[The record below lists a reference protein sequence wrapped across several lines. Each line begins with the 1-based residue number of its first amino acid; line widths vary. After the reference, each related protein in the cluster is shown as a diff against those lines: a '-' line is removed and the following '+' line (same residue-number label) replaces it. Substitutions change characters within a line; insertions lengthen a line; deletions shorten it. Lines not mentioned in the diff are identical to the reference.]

1 MYICDLLLHY
11 YMVFGWGKKKQ
22 IVEEKIGESVSP
34 THKNT
39 NLENIPNIIQDVTN
53 LRQKTLIAEVKS
65 FQKRI
70 ESDRKT
76 LLSIADQL
84 RKDNLSTKDMDPH
97 LVILVN
103 RGKKEVI
110 SSIQNEFQVKFSE
123 IDSFERVLDFQRN
136 SSRRIKKVGDM
147 LGKHSRVI
155 HIFAKKYAKKL
166 KDDLQTLTDNLTE
179 VNTLISNYDSN
190 QELLNSVKS
199 ILTDFA
205 DAKKDIVKQE
215 RRKSQLEE
223 LAKNEKQNKINFTK
237 LIDEMKSSSQYKE
250 FQDIQNK
257 LILIS
262 EEEKTIKNEI
272 EEQFIK
278 ISRPLNKYVYI
289 SSLDKPLKIMAEEL
303 AASPY
308 DVISQINESNI
319 ITILNSVQS
328 GIVSGAVSVKD
339 IEKSKQ
345 AINDIQS
352 SLSDFIKQ
360 KSAFVEKKSQ
370 LGENLTVFDN
380 EKLHI
385 LEGNLVK
392 SKFNI
397 SDIESK
403 LVSIEKQIDRN
414 QISVHDIVSKL
425 EVNLKQASGIPYKIS
440 LTEID
445 LQN

>member
-136 SSRRIKKVGDM
+136 SSRGIKKVGDM

-166 KDDLQTLTDNLTE
+166 KDDLQTLTNNLTE

-205 DAKKDIVKQE
+205 DAKKDIAKQE

-223 LAKNEKQNKINFTK
+223 SAKNEKQNKINFTK

-278 ISRPLNKYVYI
+278 ISRPLNKYVYV
-289 SSLDKPLKIMAEEL
+289 SSLDKPLKMMIESL
-303 AASPY
+303 ASSPY
-308 DVISQINESNI
+308 DVLTITNKSGID
-319 ITILNSVQS
+319 TILNSVRS
-328 GIVSGAVSVKD
+328 GIESGSVSVKD
-339 IEKSKQ
+339 IEKSKE
-345 AINDIQS
+345 AINKIQN
-352 SLSDFIKQ
+352 LIPTLIKQ
-360 KSAFVEKKSQ
+360 KLEFTKKIS
-370 LGENLTVFDN
+370 NLSESLNIFDN
-380 EKLHI
+380 NKFLKLASDLEKS
-385 LEGNLVK
+385 N
-392 SKFNI
+392 FNM

-403 LVSIEKQIDRN
+403 ISIIQKQIESTKN
-414 QISVHDIVSKL
+414 QIHDMISKL
-425 EVNLKQASGIPYKIS
+425 ELNLKQASSIHYKIS
-440 LTEID
+440 YDNND
-445 LQN
+445 L

>member
-166 KDDLQTLTDNLTE
+166 KDDLQTLTNNLTE

-190 QELLNSVKS
+190 QELLNSIKS

-205 DAKKDIVKQE
+205 DAKKDIAKQE

-223 LAKNEKQNKINFTK
+223 SAKNEKQNKINFTK

-278 ISRPLNKYVYI
+278 ISRPLNKYVYV
-289 SSLDKPLKIMAEEL
+289 SSLDKPLKMMIESL
-303 AASPY
+303 ASSPY
-308 DVISQINESNI
+308 DVLTITNKSGID
-319 ITILNSVQS
+319 TILNSVRS
-328 GIVSGAVSVKD
+328 GIESGSVSVKD
-339 IEKSKQ
+339 IEKSKE
-345 AINDIQS
+345 AINKIQN
-352 SLSDFIKQ
+352 LIPTLIKQ
-360 KSAFVEKKSQ
+360 KLEFTKKIS
-370 LGENLTVFDN
+370 NLSESLNIFDN
-380 EKLHI
+380 NKFLKLASDLEKS
-385 LEGNLVK
+385 N
-392 SKFNI
+392 FNM

-403 LVSIEKQIDRN
+403 ISIIQKQIESTKN
-414 QISVHDIVSKL
+414 QIHDMISKL
-425 EVNLKQASGIPYKIS
+425 ELNLKQASSIHYKIS
-440 LTEID
+440 YDNND
-445 LQN
+445 L

>member
-97 LVILVN
+97 LVLLVN

-166 KDDLQTLTDNLTE
+166 KDDLQTLTNNLTE

-190 QELLNSVKS
+190 QELLNSIKS

-205 DAKKDIVKQE
+205 DAKKDIAKQE

-223 LAKNEKQNKINFTK
+223 SAKNEKQNKINFTK

-278 ISRPLNKYVYI
+278 ISRPLNKYVYV
-289 SSLDKPLKIMAEEL
+289 SSLDKPLKMMIESL
-303 AASPY
+303 ASSPY
-308 DVISQINESNI
+308 DVLTITNKSGID
-319 ITILNSVQS
+319 TILNSVRS
-328 GIVSGAVSVKD
+328 GIESGSVSVKD
-339 IEKSKQ
+339 IEKSKE
-345 AINDIQS
+345 AINKIQN
-352 SLSDFIKQ
+352 LIPTLIKQ
-360 KSAFVEKKSQ
+360 KLEFTKKIS
-370 LGENLTVFDN
+370 NLSESLNIFDN
-380 EKLHI
+380 NKFLKLASDLEKS
-385 LEGNLVK
+385 N
-392 SKFNI
+392 FNM

-403 LVSIEKQIDRN
+403 ISIIQKQIESTKN
-414 QISVHDIVSKL
+414 QIHDMISKL
-425 EVNLKQASGIPYKIS
+425 ELNLKQASSIHYKIS
-440 LTEID
+440 YDNND
-445 LQN
+445 L

>member
-97 LVILVN
+97 LVLLVN

-166 KDDLQTLTDNLTE
+166 KDDLQTLTNNLTE

-205 DAKKDIVKQE
+205 DAKKDIAKQE

-223 LAKNEKQNKINFTK
+223 SAKNEKQNKINFTK

-278 ISRPLNKYVYI
+278 ISRPLNKYVYV
-289 SSLDKPLKIMAEEL
+289 SSLDKPLKMMIESL
-303 AASPY
+303 ASSPY
-308 DVISQINESNI
+308 DVLTITNKSGID
-319 ITILNSVQS
+319 TILNSVRS
-328 GIVSGAVSVKD
+328 GIESGSVSVKD
-339 IEKSKQ
+339 IEKSKE
-345 AINDIQS
+345 AINKIQN
-352 SLSDFIKQ
+352 LIPTLIKQ
-360 KSAFVEKKSQ
+360 KLEFTKKIS
-370 LGENLTVFDN
+370 NLSESLNIFDN
-380 EKLHI
+380 NKFLKLASDLEKS
-385 LEGNLVK
+385 N
-392 SKFNI
+392 FNM

-403 LVSIEKQIDRN
+403 ISIIQKQIESTKN
-414 QISVHDIVSKL
+414 QIHDMISKL
-425 EVNLKQASGIPYKIS
+425 ELNLKQASSIHYKIS
-440 LTEID
+440 YDNND
-445 LQN
+445 L

>member
-1 MYICDLLLHY
+1 
-11 YMVFGWGKKKQ
+11 MVFGWGKKKQ
-22 IVEEKIGESVSP
+22 IVEEKTETPVEPVIKEIP
-34 THKNT
+34 IQ
-39 NLENIPNIIQDVTN
+39 NISEVRHDVTN
-53 LRQKTLIAEVKS
+53 LRQKTLIAEMKS
-65 FQKRI
+65 FQKTI
-70 ESDRKT
+70 ESGRKT
-76 LLSIADQL
+76 LLGIADEL
-84 RKDNLSTKDMDPH
+84 GKDSLSTDDMDPH

-110 SSIQNEFQVKFSE
+110 SSIQNEFRSQFSD
-123 IDSFERVLDFQRN
+123 IDSFEKVMDFQRTA
-136 SSRRIKKVGDM
+136 SRGIKKVGDM

-166 KDDLQTLTDNLTE
+166 KSDLEILSDNLTE
-179 VNTLISNYDSN
+179 VNTLIANYNSN
-190 QELLNSVKS
+190 QELL
-199 ILTDFA
+199 D
-205 DAKKDIVKQE
+205 DINETVNEFSNTQKEIEKQI

-223 LAKNEKQNKINFTK
+223 LFNTEQQNLTELDNEVKQ
-237 LIDEMKSSSQYKE
+237 LKSSSEYEQFLEIKE
-250 FQDIQNK
+250 KINETSN
-257 LILIS
+257 L
-262 EEEKTIKNEI
+262 EKSTKKNI

>member
-136 SSRRIKKVGDM
+136 SSRGIKKVGDM

-166 KDDLQTLTDNLTE
+166 KDDLQTLTNNLTE

-190 QELLNSVKS
+190 QELLNSIKS

-205 DAKKDIVKQE
+205 DAKKDIAKQE

-223 LAKNEKQNKINFTK
+223 SAKNEKQNKINFTK

-278 ISRPLNKYVYI
+278 ISRPLNKYVYV
-289 SSLDKPLKIMAEEL
+289 SSLDKPLKMMIESL
-303 AASPY
+303 ASSPY
-308 DVISQINESNI
+308 DVLTITNKSGID
-319 ITILNSVQS
+319 TILNSVRS
-328 GIVSGAVSVKD
+328 GIESGSVSVKD
-339 IEKSKQ
+339 IEKSKE
-345 AINDIQS
+345 AINKIQN
-352 SLSDFIKQ
+352 LIPTLIKQ
-360 KSAFVEKKSQ
+360 KLEFTKKIS
-370 LGENLTVFDN
+370 NLSESLNIFDN
-380 EKLHI
+380 NKFLKLASDLEKS
-385 LEGNLVK
+385 N
-392 SKFNI
+392 FNM

-403 LVSIEKQIDRN
+403 ISIIQKQIESTKN
-414 QISVHDIVSKL
+414 QIHDMISKL
-425 EVNLKQASGIPYKIS
+425 ELNLKQASSIHYKIS
-440 LTEID
+440 YDNND
-445 LQN
+445 L

>member
-166 KDDLQTLTDNLTE
+166 KDDLQTLTNNLTE

-190 QELLNSVKS
+190 QELLNSIKS

-205 DAKKDIVKQE
+205 DAKKDIAKQE

-223 LAKNEKQNKINFTK
+223 SAKNEKQNKINFTK

-278 ISRPLNKYVYI
+278 ISRPLNKYVYV
-289 SSLDKPLKIMAEEL
+289 SSLDKPLKMMIESL
-303 AASPY
+303 ASSPY
-308 DVISQINESNI
+308 DVLTITNKSGID
-319 ITILNSVQS
+319 TILNSVRS
-328 GIVSGAVSVKD
+328 GTESGSVSVKD
-339 IEKSKQ
+339 IEKSKE
-345 AINDIQS
+345 AINKIQN
-352 SLSDFIKQ
+352 LIPTLIKQ
-360 KSAFVEKKSQ
+360 KLEFTKKIS
-370 LGENLTVFDN
+370 NLSESLNIFDN
-380 EKLHI
+380 NKFLKLASDLEKS
-385 LEGNLVK
+385 N
-392 SKFNI
+392 FNM

-403 LVSIEKQIDRN
+403 ISIIQKQIESTKN
-414 QISVHDIVSKL
+414 QIHDMISKL
-425 EVNLKQASGIPYKIS
+425 ELNLKQASSIHYKIS
-440 LTEID
+440 YDNND
-445 LQN
+445 L

>member
-1 MYICDLLLHY
+1 
-11 YMVFGWGKKKQ
+11 MVFGWGKKKQ
-22 IVEEKIGESVSP
+22 VVEEKIGESVSP

-39 NLENIPNIIQDVTN
+39 NLENIPNIIQDITN

-278 ISRPLNKYVYI
+278 ISRPLNKYVYV
-289 SSLDKPLKIMAEEL
+289 SSLDKPLKMMIESL
-303 AASPY
+303 ASSPY
-308 DVISQINESNI
+308 DVLTITNKSGID
-319 ITILNSVQS
+319 TILNSVRS
-328 GIVSGAVSVKD
+328 GIESGSVSVKD
-339 IEKSKQ
+339 IEKSKE
-345 AINDIQS
+345 AINKIQN
-352 SLSDFIKQ
+352 LIPTLIKQ
-360 KSAFVEKKSQ
+360 KLEFTKKIS
-370 LGENLTVFDN
+370 NLSESLNIFDN
-380 EKLHI
+380 NKFLKLASDLEKS
-385 LEGNLVK
+385 N
-392 SKFNI
+392 FNM

-403 LVSIEKQIDRN
+403 ISIIQKQIESTKN
-414 QISVHDIVSKL
+414 QIHDMISKL
-425 EVNLKQASGIPYKIS
+425 ELNLKQASSIHYKIS
-440 LTEID
+440 YDNND
-445 LQN
+445 L

>member
-278 ISRPLNKYVYI
+278 ISRPLNKYVYV
-289 SSLDKPLKIMAEEL
+289 SSLDKPLKMMIESL
-303 AASPY
+303 ASSPY
-308 DVISQINESNI
+308 DVLTITNKSGID
-319 ITILNSVQS
+319 TILNSVRS
-328 GIVSGAVSVKD
+328 GIESGSVSVKD
-339 IEKSKQ
+339 IEKSKE
-345 AINDIQS
+345 AINKIQN
-352 SLSDFIKQ
+352 LIPTLIKQ
-360 KSAFVEKKSQ
+360 KLEFTKKIS
-370 LGENLTVFDN
+370 NLSESLNIFDN
-380 EKLHI
+380 NKFLKLASDLEKS
-385 LEGNLVK
+385 N
-392 SKFNI
+392 FNM

-403 LVSIEKQIDRN
+403 ISIIQKQIESTKN
-414 QISVHDIVSKL
+414 QIHDMISKL
-425 EVNLKQASGIPYKIS
+425 ELNLKQASSIHYKIS
-440 LTEID
+440 YDNND
-445 LQN
+445 L

>member
-110 SSIQNEFQVKFSE
+110 SSIQNEFQIKFSE

-136 SSRRIKKVGDM
+136 SSRGIKKVGDM

-166 KDDLQTLTDNLTE
+166 KDDLQTLTNNLTE

-205 DAKKDIVKQE
+205 DAKKDIAKQE

-278 ISRPLNKYVYI
+278 ISRPLNKYVYV
-289 SSLDKPLKIMAEEL
+289 SSLDKPLKMMIESL
-303 AASPY
+303 ASSPY
-308 DVISQINESNI
+308 DVLTITNKSGID
-319 ITILNSVQS
+319 TILNSVRS
-328 GIVSGAVSVKD
+328 GIESGSVSVKD
-339 IEKSKQ
+339 IEKSKE
-345 AINDIQS
+345 AINKIQN
-352 SLSDFIKQ
+352 LIPTLIKQ
-360 KSAFVEKKSQ
+360 KLEFTKKIS
-370 LGENLTVFDN
+370 NLSESLNIFDN
-380 EKLHI
+380 NKFLKLASDLEKS
-385 LEGNLVK
+385 N
-392 SKFNI
+392 FNM

-403 LVSIEKQIDRN
+403 ISIIQKQIESTKN
-414 QISVHDIVSKL
+414 QIHDMISKL
-425 EVNLKQASGIPYKIS
+425 ELNLKQASSIHYKIS
-440 LTEID
+440 YDNND
-445 LQN
+445 L

>member
-110 SSIQNEFQVKFSE
+110 SSIQNEFQIKFSE

-166 KDDLQTLTDNLTE
+166 KDDLQTLTNNLTE

-190 QELLNSVKS
+190 QELLNSIKS

-205 DAKKDIVKQE
+205 DAKKDIAKQE

-223 LAKNEKQNKINFTK
+223 SAKNEKQNKINFTK

-278 ISRPLNKYVYI
+278 ISRPLNKYVYV
-289 SSLDKPLKIMAEEL
+289 SSLDKPLKMMIESL
-303 AASPY
+303 ASSPY
-308 DVISQINESNI
+308 DVLTITNKSGID
-319 ITILNSVQS
+319 TILNSVRS
-328 GIVSGAVSVKD
+328 GIESGSVSVKD
-339 IEKSKQ
+339 IEKSKE
-345 AINDIQS
+345 AINKIQN
-352 SLSDFIKQ
+352 LIPTLIKQ
-360 KSAFVEKKSQ
+360 KLEFTKKIS
-370 LGENLTVFDN
+370 NLSESLNIFDN
-380 EKLHI
+380 NKFLKLASDLEKS
-385 LEGNLVK
+385 N
-392 SKFNI
+392 FNM

-403 LVSIEKQIDRN
+403 ISIIQKQIESTKN
-414 QISVHDIVSKL
+414 QIHDMISKL
-425 EVNLKQASGIPYKIS
+425 ELNLKQASSIHYKIS
-440 LTEID
+440 YDNND
-445 LQN
+445 L

>member
-1 MYICDLLLHY
+1 
-11 YMVFGWGKKKQ
+11 MVFGWGKKKQ
-22 IVEEKIGESVSP
+22 IVEEKTETPVEPVIKEIP
-34 THKNT
+34 IQ
-39 NLENIPNIIQDVTN
+39 NISEVRHDVTN
-53 LRQKTLIAEVKS
+53 LRQKTLIAEMKS
-65 FQKRI
+65 FQKTI
-70 ESDRKT
+70 ESGRKT
-76 LLSIADQL
+76 LLGIADEL
-84 RKDNLSTKDMDPH
+84 GKDSLSTDDMDPH

-110 SSIQNEFQVKFSE
+110 SSIQNEFRSQFSD
-123 IDSFERVLDFQRN
+123 IDSFEKVMDFQRTA
-136 SSRRIKKVGDM
+136 SRGIKKVGDM

-166 KDDLQTLTDNLTE
+166 KSDLEILSDNLTE
-179 VNTLISNYDSN
+179 VNTLIANYNSN
-190 QELLNSVKS
+190 QELL
-199 ILTDFA
+199 D
-205 DAKKDIVKQE
+205 DINETVNEFSNTQKEIEKQI

-223 LAKNEKQNKINFTK
+223 LFNTEQQNLTELDNEVKQ
-237 LIDEMKSSSQYKE
+237 LKSSSEYEQFLEIKE
-250 FQDIQNK
+250 KINETSN
-257 LILIS
+257 L
-262 EEEKTIKNEI
+262 EKSTKKNI

-425 EVNLKQASGIPYKIS
+425 ELNLKQASGIPYKIS

>member
-1 MYICDLLLHY
+1 
-11 YMVFGWGKKKQ
+11 MVFGWGKKKQ

-39 NLENIPNIIQDVTN
+39 NLENIPNIIQDITN

-278 ISRPLNKYVYI
+278 ISRPLNKYVYV
-289 SSLDKPLKIMAEEL
+289 SSLDKPLKMMIESL
-303 AASPY
+303 ASSPY
-308 DVISQINESNI
+308 DVLTITNKSGID
-319 ITILNSVQS
+319 TILNSVRS
-328 GIVSGAVSVKD
+328 GIESGSVSVKD
-339 IEKSKQ
+339 IEKSKE
-345 AINDIQS
+345 AINKIQN
-352 SLSDFIKQ
+352 LIPTLIKQ
-360 KSAFVEKKSQ
+360 KLEFTKKIS
-370 LGENLTVFDN
+370 NLSESLNIFDN
-380 EKLHI
+380 NKFLKLASDLEKS
-385 LEGNLVK
+385 N
-392 SKFNI
+392 FNM

-403 LVSIEKQIDRN
+403 ISIIQKQIESTKN
-414 QISVHDIVSKL
+414 QIHDMISKL
-425 EVNLKQASGIPYKIS
+425 ELNLKQASSIHYKIS
-440 LTEID
+440 YDNND
-445 LQN
+445 L

>member
-123 IDSFERVLDFQRN
+123 IDSFERVLYFQRN

-166 KDDLQTLTDNLTE
+166 KDDLQTLTNNLTE

-190 QELLNSVKS
+190 QELLNSIKS

-205 DAKKDIVKQE
+205 DAKKDIAKQE

-223 LAKNEKQNKINFTK
+223 SAKNEKQNKINFTK
-237 LIDEMKSSSQYKE
+237 LIDEIKSSSQYKE
-250 FQDIQNK
+250 FKDIQNK

-278 ISRPLNKYVYI
+278 ISRPLNKYVYV
-289 SSLDKPLKIMAEEL
+289 SSLDKPLKMMIESL
-303 AASPY
+303 ASSPY
-308 DVISQINESNI
+308 DVLTITNKSGID
-319 ITILNSVQS
+319 TILNSVRS
-328 GIVSGAVSVKD
+328 GIESGSVSVKD
-339 IEKSKQ
+339 IEKSKES
-345 AINDIQS
+345 INKIQN
-352 SLSDFIKQ
+352 LIPTLIKQ
-360 KSAFVEKKSQ
+360 KLEFTKKIS
-370 LGENLTVFDN
+370 NLSESLNIFDN
-380 EKLHI
+380 NKFLKLASDLEKS
-385 LEGNLVK
+385 N
-392 SKFNI
+392 FNM

-403 LVSIEKQIDRN
+403 ISIIQKQIESTKN
-414 QISVHDIVSKL
+414 QIHDMISKL
-425 EVNLKQASGIPYKIS
+425 ELNLKQASSIHYKIS
-440 LTEID
+440 YDNND
-445 LQN
+445 L

>member
-1 MYICDLLLHY
+1 
-11 YMVFGWGKKKQ
+11 
-22 IVEEKIGESVSP
+22 
-34 THKNT
+34 
-39 NLENIPNIIQDVTN
+39 
-53 LRQKTLIAEVKS
+53 
-65 FQKRI
+65 
-70 ESDRKT
+70 
-76 LLSIADQL
+76 
-84 RKDNLSTKDMDPH
+84 
-97 LVILVN
+97 
-103 RGKKEVI
+103 
-110 SSIQNEFQVKFSE
+110 
-123 IDSFERVLDFQRN
+123 
-136 SSRRIKKVGDM
+136 
-147 LGKHSRVI
+147 
-155 HIFAKKYAKKL
+155 
-166 KDDLQTLTDNLTE
+166 
-179 VNTLISNYDSN
+179 
-190 QELLNSVKS
+190 
-199 ILTDFA
+199 
-205 DAKKDIVKQE
+205 
-215 RRKSQLEE
+215 
-223 LAKNEKQNKINFTK
+223 
-237 LIDEMKSSSQYKE
+237 
-250 FQDIQNK
+250 
-257 LILIS
+257 
-262 EEEKTIKNEI
+262 
-272 EEQFIK
+272 
-278 ISRPLNKYVYI
+278 
-289 SSLDKPLKIMAEEL
+289 MAEEL

>member
-166 KDDLQTLTDNLTE
+166 KDDLQILTDNLTE

-190 QELLNSVKS
+190 QELLNSIKS

-205 DAKKDIVKQE
+205 DAKKDIAKQE

-223 LAKNEKQNKINFTK
+223 SAKNEKQNKINFTK

-278 ISRPLNKYVYI
+278 ISRPLNKYVYV
-289 SSLDKPLKIMAEEL
+289 SSLDKPLKMMIESL
-303 AASPY
+303 ASSPY
-308 DVISQINESNI
+308 DVLTITNKSGID
-319 ITILNSVQS
+319 TILNSVRS
-328 GIVSGAVSVKD
+328 GIESGSVSVKD
-339 IEKSKQ
+339 IEKSKE
-345 AINDIQS
+345 AINKIQN
-352 SLSDFIKQ
+352 LIPTLIKQ
-360 KSAFVEKKSQ
+360 KLEFTKKIS
-370 LGENLTVFDN
+370 NLSESLNIFDN
-380 EKLHI
+380 NKFLKLASDLEKS
-385 LEGNLVK
+385 N
-392 SKFNI
+392 FNM

-403 LVSIEKQIDRN
+403 ISIIQKQIESTKN
-414 QISVHDIVSKL
+414 QIHDMISKL
-425 EVNLKQASGIPYKIS
+425 ELNLKQASSIHYKIS
-440 LTEID
+440 YDNND
-445 LQN
+445 L

>member
-166 KDDLQTLTDNLTE
+166 KDDLQTLTNNLTE

-190 QELLNSVKS
+190 QELLNSIKS

-205 DAKKDIVKQE
+205 DAKKDIAKQE

-223 LAKNEKQNKINFTK
+223 SAKNEKQNKINFTK

-278 ISRPLNKYVYI
+278 ISRPLNKYVYV
-289 SSLDKPLKIMAEEL
+289 SSLDKPLKMMIESL
-303 AASPY
+303 ASSPY
-308 DVISQINESNI
+308 DVLSTTNEVGI
-319 ITILNSVQS
+319 DTILNSVRS
-328 GIVSGAVSVKD
+328 GIESGSVSVKD
-339 IEKSKQ
+339 IEKSKE
-345 AINDIQS
+345 AINKIQN
-352 SLSDFIKQ
+352 LIPTLIKQ
-360 KSAFVEKKSQ
+360 KLEFTKKIS
-370 LGENLTVFDN
+370 NLSESLNIFDN
-380 EKLHI
+380 NKFLKLASDLEKS
-385 LEGNLVK
+385 N
-392 SKFNI
+392 FNM

-403 LVSIEKQIDRN
+403 ISIIQKQIESTKN
-414 QISVHDIVSKL
+414 QIHDMISKL
-425 EVNLKQASGIPYKIS
+425 ELNLKQASSIHYKIS
-440 LTEID
+440 YDNND
-445 LQN
+445 L

>member
-1 MYICDLLLHY
+1 
-11 YMVFGWGKKKQ
+11 
-22 IVEEKIGESVSP
+22 
-34 THKNT
+34 
-39 NLENIPNIIQDVTN
+39 
-53 LRQKTLIAEVKS
+53 
-65 FQKRI
+65 
-70 ESDRKT
+70 
-76 LLSIADQL
+76 
-84 RKDNLSTKDMDPH
+84 
-97 LVILVN
+97 
-103 RGKKEVI
+103 
-110 SSIQNEFQVKFSE
+110 
-123 IDSFERVLDFQRN
+123 
-136 SSRRIKKVGDM
+136 M
-147 LGKHSRVI
+147 L
-155 HIFAKKYAKKL
+155 
-166 KDDLQTLTDNLTE
+166 
-179 VNTLISNYDSN
+179 N
-190 QELLNSVKS
+190 Q
-199 ILTDFA
+199 
-205 DAKKDIVKQE
+205 
-215 RRKSQLEE
+215 
-223 LAKNEKQNKINFTK
+223 
-237 LIDEMKSSSQYKE
+237 
-250 FQDIQNK
+250 
-257 LILIS
+257 
-262 EEEKTIKNEI
+262 
-272 EEQFIK
+272 
-278 ISRPLNKYVYI
+278 
-289 SSLDKPLKIMAEEL
+289 
-303 AASPY
+303 
-308 DVISQINESNI
+308 SNI

-403 LVSIEKQIDRN
+403 LVSIEKQIDSN

>member
-39 NLENIPNIIQDVTN
+39 NLENIPNIIQDITN

-205 DAKKDIVKQE
+205 DAKKDIAKQE

-278 ISRPLNKYVYI
+278 ISRPLNKYVYV
-289 SSLDKPLKIMAEEL
+289 SSLDKPLKMMIESL
-303 AASPY
+303 ASSPY
-308 DVISQINESNI
+308 DVLTITNKSGID
-319 ITILNSVQS
+319 TILNSVRS
-328 GIVSGAVSVKD
+328 GIESGSVSVKD
-339 IEKSKQ
+339 IEKSKE
-345 AINDIQS
+345 AINKIQN
-352 SLSDFIKQ
+352 LIPTLIKQ
-360 KSAFVEKKSQ
+360 KLEFTKKIS
-370 LGENLTVFDN
+370 NLSESLNIFDN
-380 EKLHI
+380 NKFLKLASDLEKS
-385 LEGNLVK
+385 N
-392 SKFNI
+392 FNM

-403 LVSIEKQIDRN
+403 ISIIQKQIESTKN
-414 QISVHDIVSKL
+414 QIHDMISKL
-425 EVNLKQASGIPYKIS
+425 ELNLKQASSIHYKIS
-440 LTEID
+440 YDNND
-445 LQN
+445 L

>member
-97 LVILVN
+97 LVLLVN

-136 SSRRIKKVGDM
+136 SSRGIKKVGDM

-166 KDDLQTLTDNLTE
+166 KDDLQTLTNNLTE

-205 DAKKDIVKQE
+205 DAKKDIAKQE

-278 ISRPLNKYVYI
+278 ISRPLNKYVYV
-289 SSLDKPLKIMAEEL
+289 SSLDKPLKMMIESL
-303 AASPY
+303 ASSPY
-308 DVISQINESNI
+308 DVLTITNKSGID
-319 ITILNSVQS
+319 TILNSVRS
-328 GIVSGAVSVKD
+328 GIESGSVSVKD
-339 IEKSKQ
+339 IEKSKE
-345 AINDIQS
+345 AINKIQN
-352 SLSDFIKQ
+352 LIPTLIKQ
-360 KSAFVEKKSQ
+360 KLEFTKKIS
-370 LGENLTVFDN
+370 NLSESLNIFDN
-380 EKLHI
+380 NKFLKLASDLEKS
-385 LEGNLVK
+385 N
-392 SKFNI
+392 FNM

-403 LVSIEKQIDRN
+403 ISIIQKQIESTKN
-414 QISVHDIVSKL
+414 QIHDMISKL
-425 EVNLKQASGIPYKIS
+425 ELNLKQASSIHYKIS
-440 LTEID
+440 YDNND
-445 LQN
+445 L

>member
-166 KDDLQTLTDNLTE
+166 KDDLQTLTNNLTE

-205 DAKKDIVKQE
+205 DAKKDIAKHE

-278 ISRPLNKYVYI
+278 ISRPLNKYVYV
-289 SSLDKPLKIMAEEL
+289 SSLDKPLKMMIESL
-303 AASPY
+303 ASSPY
-308 DVISQINESNI
+308 DVLTITNKSGID
-319 ITILNSVQS
+319 TILNSVRS
-328 GIVSGAVSVKD
+328 GIESGSVSVKD
-339 IEKSKQ
+339 IEKSKE
-345 AINDIQS
+345 AINKIQN
-352 SLSDFIKQ
+352 LIPTLIKQ
-360 KSAFVEKKSQ
+360 KLEFTKKIS
-370 LGENLTVFDN
+370 NLSESLNIFDN
-380 EKLHI
+380 NKFLKLASDLEKS
-385 LEGNLVK
+385 N
-392 SKFNI
+392 FNM

-403 LVSIEKQIDRN
+403 ISIIQKQIESTKN
-414 QISVHDIVSKL
+414 QIHDMISKL
-425 EVNLKQASGIPYKIS
+425 ELNLKQASSIHYKIS
-440 LTEID
+440 YDNND
-445 LQN
+445 L

>member
-97 LVILVN
+97 LVLLVN

-110 SSIQNEFQVKFSE
+110 SSIQNEFQIKFSE

-136 SSRRIKKVGDM
+136 SSRVIKKVGDM

-166 KDDLQTLTDNLTE
+166 KDDLQTLTNNLTE

-190 QELLNSVKS
+190 QELLNSIKS

-205 DAKKDIVKQE
+205 DAKKDIAKQE

-223 LAKNEKQNKINFTK
+223 SAKNEKQNKINFTK

-278 ISRPLNKYVYI
+278 ISRPLNKYVYV
-289 SSLDKPLKIMAEEL
+289 SSLDKPLKMMIESL
-303 AASPY
+303 ASSPY
-308 DVISQINESNI
+308 DVLTITNKSGID
-319 ITILNSVQS
+319 TILNSVRS
-328 GIVSGAVSVKD
+328 GIESGSVSVKD
-339 IEKSKQ
+339 IEKSKE
-345 AINDIQS
+345 AINKIQN
-352 SLSDFIKQ
+352 LIPTLIKQ
-360 KSAFVEKKSQ
+360 KLEFTKKIS
-370 LGENLTVFDN
+370 NLSESLNIFDN
-380 EKLHI
+380 NKFLKLASDLEKS
-385 LEGNLVK
+385 N
-392 SKFNI
+392 FNM

-403 LVSIEKQIDRN
+403 ISIIQKQIESTKN
-414 QISVHDIVSKL
+414 QIHDMISKL
-425 EVNLKQASGIPYKIS
+425 ELNLKQASSIHYKIS
-440 LTEID
+440 YDNND
-445 LQN
+445 L

>member
-1 MYICDLLLHY
+1 
-11 YMVFGWGKKKQ
+11 MVFGWGKKKQ
-22 IVEEKIGESVSP
+22 IVEEKTETPVEPVIKEIP
-34 THKNT
+34 IQ
-39 NLENIPNIIQDVTN
+39 NISEVRHDVTN
-53 LRQKTLIAEVKS
+53 LRQKTLIAEMKS
-65 FQKRI
+65 FQKTI
-70 ESDRKT
+70 ESGRKT
-76 LLSIADQL
+76 LLGIADEL
-84 RKDNLSTKDMDPH
+84 GKDSLSTDDMDPH

-110 SSIQNEFQVKFSE
+110 SSIQNEFRSQFSD
-123 IDSFERVLDFQRN
+123 IDSFEKVMDFQRTA
-136 SSRRIKKVGDM
+136 SRGIKKVGDM

-166 KDDLQTLTDNLTE
+166 KSDLEILSDNLTE
-179 VNTLISNYDSN
+179 VNTLIANYNSN
-190 QELLNSVKS
+190 QELL
-199 ILTDFA
+199 D
-205 DAKKDIVKQE
+205 DINETVNEFSNTQKEIEKQI

-223 LAKNEKQNKINFTK
+223 LFNTEQQNLTELDNEVKQ
-237 LIDEMKSSSQYKE
+237 LKSSSEYEQFLEIKE
-250 FQDIQNK
+250 KINETSN
-257 LILIS
+257 L
-262 EEEKTIKNEI
+262 EKSTKKNI

-385 LEGNLVK
+385 LEGNLIK

>member
-136 SSRRIKKVGDM
+136 SSRGIKKVGDM

-166 KDDLQTLTDNLTE
+166 KDDLQTLTNNLTE

-190 QELLNSVKS
+190 QELLNSIKS

-205 DAKKDIVKQE
+205 DAKKDIAKQE

-278 ISRPLNKYVYI
+278 ISRPLNKYVYV
-289 SSLDKPLKIMAEEL
+289 SSLDKPLKMMIESL
-303 AASPY
+303 ASSPY
-308 DVISQINESNI
+308 DVLTITNKSGID
-319 ITILNSVQS
+319 TILNSVRS
-328 GIVSGAVSVKD
+328 GIESGSVSVKD
-339 IEKSKQ
+339 IEKSKE
-345 AINDIQS
+345 AINKIQN
-352 SLSDFIKQ
+352 LIPTLIKQ
-360 KSAFVEKKSQ
+360 KLEFTKKIS
-370 LGENLTVFDN
+370 NLSESLNIFDN
-380 EKLHI
+380 NKFLKLASDLEKS
-385 LEGNLVK
+385 N
-392 SKFNI
+392 FNM

-403 LVSIEKQIDRN
+403 ISIIQKQIESTKN
-414 QISVHDIVSKL
+414 QIHDMISKL
-425 EVNLKQASGIPYKIS
+425 ELNLKQASSIHYKIS
-440 LTEID
+440 YDNND
-445 LQN
+445 L

>member
-136 SSRRIKKVGDM
+136 SSRSIKKVGDM

-278 ISRPLNKYVYI
+278 ISRPLNKYVYV
-289 SSLDKPLKIMAEEL
+289 SSLDKPLKMMIESL
-303 AASPY
+303 ASSPY
-308 DVISQINESNI
+308 DVLTITNKSGID
-319 ITILNSVQS
+319 TILNSVRS
-328 GIVSGAVSVKD
+328 GIESGSVSVKD
-339 IEKSKQ
+339 IEKSKE
-345 AINDIQS
+345 AINKIQN
-352 SLSDFIKQ
+352 LIPTLIKQ
-360 KSAFVEKKSQ
+360 KLEFTKKIS
-370 LGENLTVFDN
+370 NLSESLNIFDN
-380 EKLHI
+380 NKFLKLASDLEKS
-385 LEGNLVK
+385 N
-392 SKFNI
+392 FNM

-403 LVSIEKQIDRN
+403 ISIIQKQIESTKN
-414 QISVHDIVSKL
+414 QIHDMISKL
-425 EVNLKQASGIPYKIS
+425 ELNLKQASSIHYKIS
-440 LTEID
+440 YDNND
-445 LQN
+445 L

>member
-39 NLENIPNIIQDVTN
+39 NLENIPNIIQDITN

-278 ISRPLNKYVYI
+278 ISRPLNKYVYV
-289 SSLDKPLKIMAEEL
+289 SSLDKPLKMMIESL
-303 AASPY
+303 ASSPY
-308 DVISQINESNI
+308 DVLTITNKSGID
-319 ITILNSVQS
+319 TILNSVRS
-328 GIVSGAVSVKD
+328 GIESGSVSVKD
-339 IEKSKQ
+339 IEKSKE
-345 AINDIQS
+345 AINKIQN
-352 SLSDFIKQ
+352 LIPTLIKQ
-360 KSAFVEKKSQ
+360 KLEFTKKIS
-370 LGENLTVFDN
+370 NLSESLNIFDN
-380 EKLHI
+380 NKFLKLASDLEKS
-385 LEGNLVK
+385 N
-392 SKFNI
+392 FNM

-403 LVSIEKQIDRN
+403 ISIIQKQIESTKN
-414 QISVHDIVSKL
+414 QIHDMISKL
-425 EVNLKQASGIPYKIS
+425 ELNLKQASSIHYKIS
-440 LTEID
+440 YDNND
-445 LQN
+445 L

>member
-166 KDDLQTLTDNLTE
+166 KDDLQILTDNLTE

-205 DAKKDIVKQE
+205 DAKKDIAKQE

-223 LAKNEKQNKINFTK
+223 SAKNEKQNKINFTK

-278 ISRPLNKYVYI
+278 ISRPLNKYVYV
-289 SSLDKPLKIMAEEL
+289 SSLDKPLKMMIESL
-303 AASPY
+303 ASSPY
-308 DVISQINESNI
+308 DVLTITNKSGID
-319 ITILNSVQS
+319 TILNSVRS
-328 GIVSGAVSVKD
+328 GIESGSVSVKD
-339 IEKSKQ
+339 IEKSKE
-345 AINDIQS
+345 AINKIQN
-352 SLSDFIKQ
+352 LIPTLIKQ
-360 KSAFVEKKSQ
+360 KLEFTKKIS
-370 LGENLTVFDN
+370 NLSESLNIFDN
-380 EKLHI
+380 NKFLKLASDLEKS
-385 LEGNLVK
+385 N
-392 SKFNI
+392 FNM

-403 LVSIEKQIDRN
+403 ISIIQKQIESTKN
-414 QISVHDIVSKL
+414 QIHDMISKL
-425 EVNLKQASGIPYKIS
+425 ELNLKQASSIHYKIS
-440 LTEID
+440 YDNND
-445 LQN
+445 L

>member
-97 LVILVN
+97 LVLLVN

-136 SSRRIKKVGDM
+136 SSRGIKKVGDM

-166 KDDLQTLTDNLTE
+166 KDDLQTLTNNLTE

-190 QELLNSVKS
+190 QELLNSIKS

-205 DAKKDIVKQE
+205 DAKKDIAKQE

-223 LAKNEKQNKINFTK
+223 SAKNEKQNKINFTK

-278 ISRPLNKYVYI
+278 ISRPLNKYVYV
-289 SSLDKPLKIMAEEL
+289 SSLDKPLKMMIESL
-303 AASPY
+303 ASSPY
-308 DVISQINESNI
+308 DVLTITNKSGID
-319 ITILNSVQS
+319 TILNSVRS
-328 GIVSGAVSVKD
+328 GIESGSVSVKD
-339 IEKSKQ
+339 IEKSKE
-345 AINDIQS
+345 AINKIQN
-352 SLSDFIKQ
+352 LIPTLIKQ
-360 KSAFVEKKSQ
+360 KLEFTKKIS
-370 LGENLTVFDN
+370 NLSESLNIFDN
-380 EKLHI
+380 NKFLKLASDLEKS
-385 LEGNLVK
+385 N
-392 SKFNI
+392 FNM

-403 LVSIEKQIDRN
+403 ISIIQKQIESTKN
-414 QISVHDIVSKL
+414 QIHDMISKL
-425 EVNLKQASGIPYKIS
+425 ELNLKQASSIHYKIS
-440 LTEID
+440 YDNND
-445 LQN
+445 L

>member
-97 LVILVN
+97 LVLLVN

-110 SSIQNEFQVKFSE
+110 SSIQNEFQIKFSE

-166 KDDLQTLTDNLTE
+166 KDDLQTLTNNLTE

-190 QELLNSVKS
+190 QELLNSIKS

-205 DAKKDIVKQE
+205 DAKKDIAKQE

-223 LAKNEKQNKINFTK
+223 SAKNEKQNKINFTK

-278 ISRPLNKYVYI
+278 ISRPLNKYVYV
-289 SSLDKPLKIMAEEL
+289 SSLDKPLKMMIESL
-303 AASPY
+303 ASSPY
-308 DVISQINESNI
+308 DVLTITNKSGID
-319 ITILNSVQS
+319 TILNSVRS
-328 GIVSGAVSVKD
+328 GIESGSVSVKD
-339 IEKSKQ
+339 IEKSKE
-345 AINDIQS
+345 AINKIQN
-352 SLSDFIKQ
+352 LIPTLIKQ
-360 KSAFVEKKSQ
+360 KLEFTKKIS
-370 LGENLTVFDN
+370 NLSESLNIFDN
-380 EKLHI
+380 NKFLKLASDLEKS
-385 LEGNLVK
+385 N
-392 SKFNI
+392 FNM

-403 LVSIEKQIDRN
+403 ISIIQKQIESTKN
-414 QISVHDIVSKL
+414 QIHDMISKL
-425 EVNLKQASGIPYKIS
+425 ELNLKQASSIHYKIS
-440 LTEID
+440 YDNND
-445 LQN
+445 L